1 MLFLINKSNP
11 MKKQFKTMHIAIL
24 ELFLVAAENENFSV
38 TAEYLNITPAAV
50 SRSIKRLEERIGF
63 ELFSRS
69 TRQVKLTPEGRIY
82 YKKCSEILDML
93 INAGYSIKTEKNV
106 IEGKLKISVP
116 ETFFNYKISPY
127 LANFSQEYPN
137 LKLDFH
143 VTNRNVDFIAE
154 DFDLSVRL
162 VQKNTK
168 LEAFLIK
175 KKLFV
180 ATTGLYVSPN
190 YLAKNGMIACPNEL
204 INHKCINFSSSQNN
218 KRFHWSF
225 LNKNLCKDNIENSQ
239 IQIFDSIQ
247 ATKFLALNDGGIVQL
262 FSFSVQ
268 EELKRKELVEILSEY
283 NKENAWE
290 FCFLYP
296 SAYKNSMKLK
306 AFINYLTKKIS

>member
-1 MLFLINKSNP
+1 
-11 MKKQFKTMHIAIL
+11 
-24 ELFLVAAENENFSV
+24 
-38 TAEYLNITPAAV
+38 
-50 SRSIKRLEERIGF
+50 
-63 ELFSRS
+63 
-69 TRQVKLTPEGRIY
+69 
-82 YKKCSEILDML
+82 
-93 INAGYSIKTEKNV
+93 
-106 IEGKLKISVP
+106 
-116 ETFFNYKISPY
+116 
-127 LANFSQEYPN
+127 
-137 LKLDFH
+137 
-143 VTNRNVDFIAE
+143 
-154 DFDLSVRL
+154 
-162 VQKNTK
+162 
-168 LEAFLIK
+168 
-175 KKLFV
+175 
-180 ATTGLYVSPN
+180 
-190 YLAKNGMIACPNEL
+190 
-204 INHKCINFSSSQNN
+204 CINFSSSQNN

>member
-1 MLFLINKSNP
+1 
-11 MKKQFKTMHIAIL
+11 MKKQFKTMHIASL

-38 TAEYLNITPAAV
+38 TAQYLNITPAAV

-63 ELFSRS
+63 DLFSRS
-69 TRQVKLTPEGRIY
+69 TRQVKLTQEGRIY
-82 YKKCSEILDML
+82 YKKCSEIFDML
-93 INAGYSIKTEKNV
+93 INAGHSIKNEKNA
-106 IEGKLKISVP
+106 IGGRLKISVP

-127 LANFSQEYPN
+127 LANFSEEYPN

-143 VTNRNVDFIAE
+143 VTNRNIDFVAE
-154 DFDLSVRL
+154 EYDLSVRL
-162 VQKNTK
+162 VQENTK

-175 KKLFV
+175 KRLFI
-180 ATTGLYVSPN
+180 ATTGLYASPN
-190 YLAKNGMIACPNEL
+190 YLAKNGMIVCPDEL

-218 KRFHWSF
+218 KRFQWAA
-225 LNKNLCKDNIENSQ
+225 LNKNIYKDNIENSQ

-283 NKENAWE
+283 NKEHTWE

-296 SAYKNSMKLK
+296 STYKNSTKLK
-306 AFINYLTKKIS
+306 VFIEYFTNKISR